1 MDRQSRKEI
10 KEVNFTLKTAQ
21 PNHIY
26 GILKYIDCKFI
37 IDSKD

>member
-1 MDRQSRKEI
+1 MDRTVKKGKI
-10 KEVNFTLKTAQ
+10 KEVNLHKTAQ